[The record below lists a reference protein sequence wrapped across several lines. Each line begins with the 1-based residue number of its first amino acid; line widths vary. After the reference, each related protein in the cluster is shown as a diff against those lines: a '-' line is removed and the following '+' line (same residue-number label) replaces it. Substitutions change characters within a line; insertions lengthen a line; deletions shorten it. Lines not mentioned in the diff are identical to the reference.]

1 MKTLYLECA
10 MGAAG
15 DMLTAALLDL
25 FPAEKQQEFLS
36 ILNTVPGV
44 SVTMERKA
52 PCGINGCH
60 LTVRINGEEEES
72 RDVPACQEHTHC
84 HDHEHEH
91 HHDHEHHHEHEHHHH
106 EHEHEHHHE
115 HGHHHH
121 HAGMDEIAA
130 LIQNMPVPDEV
141 KKQALAVYGRIAE
154 AESKA
159 HGLPV
164 SEVHFHEVGAL
175 DAVVDVTGACLLLSW
190 LAPQRVVASPIHL
203 GSGQVQCAHGILPVP
218 APATANLLEGV
229 PCYTGSI
236 RGELCTPTG
245 AALVRTFASE
255 FGPMPAM
262 TLSRVGIGTGT
273 KEFSQANILRAF
285 VGESEAPSG
294 QDTAFELCC
303 NLDDMTGEEIAHA
316 ADILLKAGA
325 LDVYT
330 QPIQMKKGRP
340 AVMLC
345 CLCRPEEKEK
355 FASLLLEHTTSWGV
369 RMREY
374 SRCTLKHKTTT
385 VETPY
390 GPVRVKY
397 SEAPQKAKAE
407 YSDAAAAAE
416 KAGVPLRQ
424 VERAALDAFLKK

>member
-36 ILNTVPGV
+36 IMNTIPGV
-44 SVTMERKA
+44 SVTMERKS

-60 LTVRINGEEEES
+60 LTVRIHGEEEES
-72 RDVPACQEHTHC
+72 LDVPACQEQGHC
-84 HDHEHEH
+84 HDHNHSH
-91 HHDHEHHHEHEHHHH
+91 GHHHHH
-106 EHEHEHHHE
+106 EHDHEHTHEHTHEHSHE

-121 HAGMDEIAA
+121 HAGMAEIAA
-130 LIQNMPVPDEV
+130 LIQNTPVPAEV
-141 KKQALAVYGRIAE
+141 KKQALAVYERIAE

-203 GSGQVQCAHGILPVP
+203 GSGQVKCAHGILPVP

-245 AALVRTFASE
+245 AALVRTFADE
-255 FGPMPAM
+255 FGPMPTM
-262 TLSRVGIGTGT
+262 TLSKVGIGTGT

-285 VGESEAPSG
+285 VGESEAPIG

-303 NLDDMTGEEIAHA
+303 NLDDMTGEEIAHT
-316 ADILLKAGA
+316 ADVLLKAGA

-345 CLCRPEEKEK
+345 CLCRREEKEQ
-355 FASLLLEHTTSWGV
+355 FASLMLEHTTSWGV
-369 RMREY
+369 RMLEY
-374 SRCTLKHKTTT
+374 SRRVLERKIAA

-397 SEAPQKAKAE
+397 SEHPKKAKAE

-416 KAGVPLRQ
+416 KSGVPLRQ
-424 VERAALDAFLKK
+424 VEQAALDAFLK